1 MTAKL
6 VIYMTSV
13 LASLGFCTDAAV
25 NNTRAQELS
34 IRNELTTQPNNGSN
48 SSVGPRVGAI
58 DSGSVVTVPKAQAS
72 PGWPPPELQG
82 GRNPLWSIP
91 VESLTATRER
101 PIFSP
106 SRRAPPS
113 VAQAAPQTQLT
124 RQTEPNRPL
133 LTLVGTV
140 AEGREGIAVF
150 RDESTKN
157 IVRMR
162 TGESHLGW
170 TLSTVGRR
178 EVTMARN
185 HDTATLVIPNPPAK

>member
-1 MTAKL
+1 MTAKRA
-6 VIYMTSV
+6 IYPTFLL
-13 LASLGFCTDAAV
+13 LALGFCTGIAITCAS
-25 NNTRAQELS
+25 AQELS
-34 IRNELTTQPNNGSN
+34 ERNELTAQP
-48 SSVGPRVGAI
+48 SSVATGTVGGSAI
-58 DSGSVVTVPKAQAS
+58 ENSNLVAPKPQVGSA
-72 PGWPPPELQG
+72 WPPPELQ
-82 GRNPLWSIP
+82 RHPNPLWAIP
-91 VESLTATRER
+91 MGSLTVTRER

-113 VAQAAPQTQLT
+113 ALAAPQQ
-124 RQTEPNRPL
+124 QAPGKNDPNRPL

-140 AEGREGIAVF
+140 ADGRDGIAVF
-150 RDESTKN
+150 RDESSNN
-157 IVRMR
+157 ILRMR